1 MIGARRFRGQQ
12 QQEQEQQQNQTGAI
26 TQGTTTSQARR
37 RILQFRPSNR
47 PVKPYNP
54 FAKDELQLLPTISL
68 TQANIDA
75 LNSSKTEADDEG
87 RKSLETD
94 DGNLRYASPEC
105 SICLVPYEVNDT
117 VRVLSCSH
125 TYHAE
130 CIDVWLTQRSSRCP
144 ICKLDIRQALGFEHR
159 TLTEKPS
166 ADEPRNNADAN
177 AAEESPPQHSHV
189 IEITPPPPAVLST

>member
-1 MIGARRFRGQQ
+1 MTSDLNIFIIVAVSVSVVTIILMIGAR
-12 QQEQEQQQNQTGAI
+12 N
-26 TQGTTTSQARR
+26 
-37 RILQFRPSNR
+37 NR

-68 TQANIDA
+68 TQSNIDA

-105 SICLVPYEVNDT
+105 SICLVSYEVADT

-159 TLTEKPS
+159 TLAEKPS
-166 ADEPRNNADAN
+166 ADEPRENADATIGV
-177 AAEESPPQHSHV
+177 PPQPQQQQQHSHV
-189 IEITPPPPAVLST
+189 IDITPPPPAVLPT